1 VEQGRVGSIYLDV
14 EHRASYGST
23 NGCQPIARYDVSLLA
38 PERPVTKP
46 QQADLLIRE
55 ARRRQRRRRL
65 AVTGLVL
72 AVLGGGAIVATTGS
86 LARQHAPQLARA
98 AHRPSADRGGG
109 RLLHIDVTSTET
121 TTGHPTYVWEQ
132 DLYEQTS
139 RPYLTRTIDR
149 RLPGTPPRTEGVSS
163 IGSEE
168 TYDPTNNTIYDPATP
183 KAPPG
188 TRTPTPAQ
196 QARVFEPYMSQY
208 IPHLRAELASG
219 AARVDGRATVDGR
232 AAIKIRFSHSDEIDY
247 VAADGSYVPI
257 ETIQGSPSSGYGRLI
272 NVYHTFKYLPAA
284 DNALLSLTA
293 QHPSARID
301 TSLRDFR
308 AADNRLFPNG

>member
-1 VEQGRVGSIYLDV
+1 M
-14 EHRASYGST
+14 
-23 NGCQPIARYDVSLLA
+23 SLLA
-38 PERPVTKP
+38 PERPVTEP
-46 QQADLLIRE
+46 PQADLLIRE

-65 AVTGLVL
+65 AVTGLVF
-72 AVLGGGAIVATTGS
+72 AVLGAVAIVATTGS
-86 LARQHAPQLARA
+86 LASQHAPQLARPV
-98 AHRPSADRGGG
+98 HRPAVGRGGG
-109 RLLHIDVTSTET
+109 PILHIDVTSTQT

-139 RPYLTRTIDR
+139 SPYLSRTIDK
-149 RLPGTPPRTEGVSS
+149 RLPGTPPGTEGVNS

-168 TYDPTNNTIYDPATP
+168 TYDPTNNTIYAPATP

-196 QARVFEPYMSQY
+196 IARLFEPYMSQY
-208 IPHLRAELASG
+208 IRQLRAKLASG

-232 AAIKIRFSHSDEIDY
+232 AAIKIKFVHSDETDY
-247 VAADGSYVPI
+247 VAADGSDVPI
-257 ETIQGSPSSGYGRLI
+257 KTIQGSPSSGYGQLV

-284 DNALLSLTA
+284 GNAGLLSLTA
-293 QHPSARID
+293 QHPGARID
-301 TSLRDFR
+301 RSLRDFR